1 MSKTWFAHGSLLTA
15 LESRMRGLK
24 DKRVLITGG
33 ASGIG
38 AATAARFLEEGSRVC
53 VLDRDATACEHIKHE
68 LPGLGEA
75 IIADVTDL
83 MQVEAAF
90 AEAIRLMDGVDVLMN
105 NAGISIRHK
114 FLDITPGRVGQGDR
128 GEPDGSVLR
137 GADRGAAHVGERPG
151 VILQTASTNGV
162 MGYPYYA
169 DYNATKAGVIELTR
183 SMALELAPKV
193 RVCAVAPGYVLTPM
207 QRAEYSDAMLEEV
220 NQKIPLRRHAKPE
233 EIAGLFAYLASDD
246 AAFATGHVFT
256 MDGGETAGGL
266 ASR

>member
-1 MSKTWFAHGSLLTA
+1 
-15 LESRMRGLK
+15 MRGLK

-53 VLDRDATACEHIKHE
+53 VLDRDARGCEQIRHQ
-68 LPGLGEA
+68 LPALSEA

-90 AEAIRLMDGVDVLMN
+90 AEAIRLMDGVDVLIN

-114 FLDITPGRVGQGDR
+114 FLDITPEEWERVIAVNLTGVFYVAQTAARHMYERGD
-128 GEPDGSVLR
+128 
-137 GADRGAAHVGERPG
+137 G
-151 VILQTASTNGV
+151 VILQTASINGIV
-162 MGYPYYA
+162 GQPFYA
-169 DYNATKAGVIELTR
+169 DYNATKAGVIELTKT
-183 SMALELAPKV
+183 MALELAPKV
-193 RVCAVAPGYVLTPM
+193 RVNAVAPGYVLTPM

-220 NQKIPLRRHAKPE
+220 NRKIPLGRHAKPE
-233 EIAGLFAYLASDD
+233 EIAALFAYLASDD
-246 AAFATGHVFT
+246 AVYVTGQVFT
-256 MDGGETAGGL
+256 IDGGEIAGGL

>member
-1 MSKTWFAHGSLLTA
+1 
-15 LESRMRGLK
+15 
-24 DKRVLITGG
+24 
-33 ASGIG
+33 
-38 AATAARFLEEGSRVC
+38 
-53 VLDRDATACEHIKHE
+53 VLDRDAKACEHIRHE

-90 AEAIRLMDGVDVLMN
+90 AEAIRLMDGVDVLIN

-114 FLDITPGRVGQGDR
+114 FLDITPEEWERVIAVNLTGVFYVAQTAARHMWER
-128 GEPDGSVLR
+128 GS
-137 GADRGAAHVGERPG
+137 G

-162 MGYPYYA
+162 MGYPFYA

-207 QRAEYSDAMLEEV
+207 QRAEYSDAMLSEV
-220 NQKIPLRRHAKPE
+220 NGKIPLGRHAKPE
-233 EIAGLFAYLASDD
+233 EIAALFAYLASED
-246 AAFATGHVFT
+246 AGFATGHVFT

>member
-1 MSKTWFAHGSLLTA
+1 
-15 LESRMRGLK
+15 MRGLK

-38 AATAARFLEEGSRVC
+38 AATAARFLEEGSKVC
-53 VLDRDATACEHIKHE
+53 VLDRDAKACEHIRHE
-68 LPGLGEA
+68 LRGLGEA

-90 AEAIRLMDGVDVLMN
+90 AEAIRLMDGVDVLIN

-114 FLDITPGRVGQGDR
+114 FLDITPEEWERVIAVNLTGVFYVAQTAAR
-128 GEPDGSVLR
+128 HMWENGS
-137 GADRGAAHVGERPG
+137 G

-207 QRAEYSDAMLEEV
+207 QRAEYSDAMLDEV
-220 NQKIPLRRHAKPE
+220 NRKIPLGRHAKPE

-246 AAFATGHVFT
+246 AGFATGHVFT